1 MQNPI
6 NFTSYGHPAPKRD
19 RLITAVLNALGG
31 EGFHCVG
38 LIGLLSEAGAPKGV
52 KHHRFPSGMSG
63 QQLGLA
69 LEKAGVTPAFSSAN
83 LAALLVSVHE
93 GALIQARVAGQVDT
107 MQNTTDAIVDLIP
120 LSIAPKL

>member
-19 RLITAVLNALGG
+19 RLITAVLNALGR
-31 EGFHCVG
+31 EGFHGVG
-38 LIGLLSEAGAPKGV
+38 LIGLSSEAGAPKSV

-63 QQLGLA
+63 QQLDLA
-69 LEKAGVTPAFSSAN
+69 LENAGVTPARSAN
-83 LAALLVSVHE
+83 LAALIVSAYE

-107 MQNTTDAIVDLIP
+107 MQNTIDAIVDLIR